1 MNKFVKENSVFA
13 DWRTDTRDVIEKVLE
28 NDMNHWKVNKFVKTP
43 QDQKNIYVY
52 IRDNFKQIKEIRM
65 GTIA

>member
-43 QDQKNIYVY
+43 QD
-52 IRDNFKQIKEIRM
+52 
-65 GTIA
+65 